1 MNNSII
7 NKIQDVKDAIKNSEK
22 ILTGYLQQIQD
33 LQNQRIYN
41 QKKMA
46 ELEKMISDL
55 KIQKELIKKKNSIIQ
70 TNIDHIQS
78 KEINVDDLRVSYE
91 NSLDSKHQIQEK
103 HQQIQD
109 QIIKIKSQ
117 YNENPEKLNSIILDF
132 EQIQIEK
139 QKLSN
144 QFSELQN
151 YPNNYLEM
159 SNKYTNL
166 EKQEETLQQ
175 QLTEFKSISENQ
187 ENQIKMLKYENE
199 KYKESISQS
208 QKESVTLAKS
218 IKDIEDQLF
227 STQNDICLSQI
238 TEEFVGQIQDQI
250 LLTDDQINLLKIQQ
264 NTIEESLTINCE
276 DHEYLNSIDTD
287 ELREKAD
294 KMEKELNDDKNT
306 LFLLLRERDELL
318 NEEEKM
324 KCCTIE
330 NQKKLSYLN
339 KLREQLQKMEN
350 RDPIYHKEIS
360 ELRSK
365 SEKLENDLNFL
376 EKCMMRKKFEQ
387 EEYEKR
393 IKNEEELKAQHE
405 SIMEQ
410 IQSRFKPD
418 EIKVDK
424 EKIDSLHKEN
434 KTLMQKILK
443 FADLLGPEKVKKKKV
458 IKKKPF
464 IP

>member
-151 YPNNYLEM
+151 YPNNYLEI

-199 KYKESISQS
+199 KYKESILQS

-350 RDPIYHKEIS
+350 RDPIYQKEIS